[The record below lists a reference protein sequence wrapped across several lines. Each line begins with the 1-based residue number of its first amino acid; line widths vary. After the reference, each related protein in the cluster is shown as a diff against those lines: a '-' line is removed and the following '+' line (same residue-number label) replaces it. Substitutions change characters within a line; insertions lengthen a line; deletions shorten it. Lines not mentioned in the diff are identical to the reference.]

1 MYKSKV
7 YQPAYH
13 LKENFMLYN
22 FNGNFFSYFELFKSY
37 GGLKVISKVWIVKI
51 LSNFKRK

>member
-22 FNGNFFSYFELFKSY
+22 FNWDFLSYFESFKSY

>member
-22 FNGNFFSYFELFKSY
+22 FNWGLFVLFWIVQKLWRFKSNKQS
-37 GGLKVISKVWIVKI
+37 L
-51 LSNFKRK
+51 NC